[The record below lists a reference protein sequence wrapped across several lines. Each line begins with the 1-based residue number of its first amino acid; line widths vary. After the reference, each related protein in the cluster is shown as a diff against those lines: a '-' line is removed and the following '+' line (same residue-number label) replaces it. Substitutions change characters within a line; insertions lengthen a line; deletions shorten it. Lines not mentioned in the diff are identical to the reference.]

1 LSYSTIGHLVL
12 ITRLLGMNTPLALI
26 AAVFH
31 MMNHATFKASLFMAT
46 GVVDHETGT
55 RDLKRLNGL
64 AVAMPFTATLATVA
78 AGAMAG
84 VPLLNGFLSKE
95 MFFEESIIAAE
106 SGWLKI
112 ALPTI
117 ATLAGIFSVAYSI
130 RFIHEVFFGPPS
142 DAMPRA
148 PREPRRMLF
157 PSALLVAACVLVGV
171 LPSRTVGP

>member
-1 LSYSTIGHLVL
+1 
-12 ITRLLGMNTPLALI
+12 
-26 AAVFH
+26 
-31 MMNHATFKASLFMAT
+31 
-46 GVVDHETGT
+46 
-55 RDLKRLNGL
+55 
-64 AVAMPFTATLATVA
+64 LATVA

-171 LPSRTVGP
+171 LPSRTVGPLLETAGYALLGAELPVYRLAVWHGFTP